1 MEFLHVG
8 ILTWFLPIVAI
19 PLVLHLLTL
28 HRLKTVE
35 LSTFRFLFDSYVQQ
49 RRKMKFLDALIAAL
63 RTLFLLLLLLAIAR
77 PTVRHWAGLFGS
89 GSGRDIVF
97 MFDCSASMETVTDGI
112 AAIDR
117 AKHIATT
124 ILAQLSNDD
133 RVTIVRVT
141 SRPQILSSRFTAD
154 SDSLQEQF
162 SGLKT
167 SPARG
172 NLFAAFQQLF
182 STEADPLLQ
191 PQIYLFT
198 DAQESGWREI
208 REQPLQGL
216 FPEKTKL
223 LLVDVGAGN
232 VNDANLAIVG
242 QAPSPHHA
250 IVGLPV
256 VLRPR
261 VSNFSTTTPKDVS
274 VSVLIDD
281 EEIARRRITVPAGE
295 TVATDI
301 LFTPHHDGVLKG
313 RYQIDGDSFPVD
325 DSFLFT
331 MVVEPRVR
339 VLLVNGVPSADPLMN
354 EGLYLRTAMT
364 TVHPFVADSAEAKQ
378 DSPTAK
384 TNSSTPKEIFAD
396 EKRLAQ
402 ILEVREIPEA
412 ELTLDVLGDRNVVL
426 LANCGGLNDQQ
437 FEWLR
442 NFVFD
447 GGGLLILPGDKV
459 SPDIYNQRF
468 FPVTGVPDQY
478 LIGATLLPSEGD
490 LAQAITFANF
500 ASLDL
505 SHPIFAVFDVPDAR
519 YLTKVS
525 FFKRYPLK
533 LVEKPGATWPLA
545 ELSTGTAAVL
555 EGRHGDGRVILTGF
569 PANAQWSNLPLKP
582 EFVPWLL
589 RTISHIRQRP
599 GLEGPSVVT
608 ADGVAEFALPLQ
620 WTPANGD
627 VTDTDGRTL
636 PLEFHRST
644 SRLAAAYPETSVKGY
659 YTVKASGGRIEQFR
673 EDQAAFA
680 VNLSPEESNFTVID
694 ESQLRELLPDVEL
707 SFIDAS
713 AEAQQLHGSIGE
725 VREVWR
731 PLIWLTFVI
740 IGIEFLLAT
749 LKGQR
754 AEDEQGPTMTD
765 RMKDVAS
772 GAWVGRM
779 TGAGIEDH

>member
-1 MEFLHVG
+1 MDFLHVG
-8 ILTWFLPIVAI
+8 ILTWFLPILAI

-89 GSGRDIVF
+89 GGGRDIVF
-97 MFDCSASMETVTDGI
+97 MFDCSASMETLADGI

-117 AKHIATT
+117 AKNVATT
-124 ILAQLSNDD
+124 ILSQLSGDD
-133 RVTIVRVT
+133 RVTVVRVT

-162 SGLKT
+162 AGLKT

-182 STEADPLLQ
+182 SPGADPLLQ

-198 DAQESGWREI
+198 DAQQSGWREI
-208 REQPLQGL
+208 QEQPLHGL
-216 FPEKTKL
+216 LPEKAKL
-223 LLVDVGAGN
+223 LLVNVGSPKA
-232 VNDANLAIVG
+232 NDGNLAVVG
-242 QAPSPHHA
+242 QAPSPHQA
-250 IVGLPV
+250 IVGLPIA
-256 VLRPR
+256 LRPR
-261 VSNFSTTTPKDVS
+261 VTNFSATLSKDVS
-274 VSVLIDD
+274 ISVLIDD
-281 EEIARRRITVPAGE
+281 EEIARRRVTVPAGE
-295 TVATDI
+295 TVDADI
-301 LFTPHHDGVLKG
+301 LFTPHHAGVLKG

-339 VLLVNGVPSADPLMN
+339 VLLVNGVPSADPLLN

-364 TVHPFVADSAEAKQ
+364 TVHPFAAESTTPSSS
-378 DSPTAK
+378 SPT
-384 TNSSTPKEIFAD
+384 KEIFAD
-396 EKRLAQ
+396 EKQLAQ

-412 ELTLDVLGDRNVVL
+412 QLTLDALGDRNIVI

-437 FEWLR
+437 FGWLR
-442 NFVFD
+442 SFVFD

-459 SPDIYNQRF
+459 PPDIYNQRF
-468 FPVTGVPDQY
+468 FPVAGAPDQY
-478 LIGATLLPSEGD
+478 LIGATLLPAEGD
-490 LAQAITFANF
+490 PAQAATFANF
-500 ASLDL
+500 ASLDMA
-505 SHPIFAVFDVPDAR
+505 HPIFAVFDVPETR

-533 LVEKPGATWPLA
+533 LVDKPGATWPLA
-545 ELSTGTAAVL
+545 ELSTGASAVL

-620 WTPANGD
+620 WTPARGD
-627 VTDTDGRTL
+627 ITDTDGRTL

-644 SRLAAAYPETSVKGY
+644 TRLAAAYPETSVKGY

-673 EDQAAFA
+673 EDEAAFA
-680 VNLSPEESNFTVID
+680 VNLSPEESNFTAID
-694 ESQLRELLPDVEL
+694 EPQLRQLLPDIEL
-707 SFIDAS
+707 AFIDAS
-713 AEAQQLHGSIGE
+713 AEAQQVHGSIGE
-725 VREVWR
+725 VREIWR

-740 IGIEFLLAT
+740 IAVEFLLST

-754 AEDEQGPTMTD
+754 PEGEEGPTVTD
-765 RMKDVAS
+765 RIKDVAS

-779 TGAGIEDH
+779 TGAGVEEH